1 MDDRDLHPSDDYSHR
16 FFIWHEWIQAHG
28 PLSTENVFDYF
39 ATSMF
44 YDKQSN
50 NQVLR
55 MQTMHTG
62 TPILNEAEELRQAL
76 LPRPSP
82 RSPSPDGSPASSLP
96 SPTRRPPPSS
106 SSTSASVSPQ
116 IKVRPIPFPL
126 PCPNLLPVRPLAA
139 YFIINDRIYQSP
151 DVYTLLSNR
160 LVLPSLFS
168 LSAIQSLVQ
177 LTSLNALQSSLD
189 SLRKHRPDYTPRSGF
204 VWPIIDSS
212 SPDTPP
218 KKPDLDVLHPDHSAV
233 DAPEKLKHHGPKKH
247 QNNSLM
253 VYAMR
258 TTAAHSNIT
267 SSRSQP
273 LAHDAVHSAPAS
285 VLATASTHPAPT
297 PAPSAQRPPTPKA
310 PSTAPSPQDTAPIKG
325 PVGAGKKK
333 KKRTF
338 PLSCVS
344 TSLTHVTGTS
354 SLAT

>member
-1 MDDRDLHPSDDYSHR
+1 MMDDRDLHPSDDYSHR

-39 ATSMF
+39 AASMF

-62 TPILNEAEELRQAL
+62 TPILNEAEELRRFTGIEFAL
-76 LPRPSP
+76 AHASPPSLFIIHK
-82 RSPSPDGSPASSLP
+82 RERLSPD
-96 SPTRRPPPSS
+96 
-106 SSTSASVSPQ
+106 Q
-116 IKVRPIPFPL
+116 
-126 PCPNLLPVRPLAA
+126 VRPLAA
-139 YFIINDRIYQSP
+139 YFIINSRIYQSP

-160 LVLPSLFS
+160 L
-168 LSAIQSLVQ
+168 

-189 SLRKHRPDYTPRSGF
+189 FLRKHRPDYTPRSGF

-212 SPDTPP
+212 SPVTPP
-218 KKPDLDVLHPDHSAV
+218 EKPDLDVLLPDHSAV

-247 QNNSLM
+247 QNNLLM
-253 VYAMR
+253 MYAMR
-258 TTAAHSNIT
+258 TTAVHSNIT

-273 LAHDAVHSAPAS
+273 LAHDAVDSAPAS
-285 VLATASTHPAPT
+285 VLATASAHPAPT
-297 PAPSAQRPPTPKA
+297 HASSAQRPPTPKV

-333 KKRTF
+333 KKRT
-338 PLSCVS
+338 SV
-344 TSLTHVTGTS
+344 
-354 SLAT
+354 LAT